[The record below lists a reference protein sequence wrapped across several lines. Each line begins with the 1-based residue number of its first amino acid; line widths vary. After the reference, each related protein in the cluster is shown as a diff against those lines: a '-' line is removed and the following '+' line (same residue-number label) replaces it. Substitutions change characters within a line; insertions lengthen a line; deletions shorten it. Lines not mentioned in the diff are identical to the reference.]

1 MEGTGDNITGVV
13 MRKKTKKIIKSFK
26 DAIKGIVYIFR
37 TQRNF
42 RIQVVIFTLVILAVI
57 ILKLSFAEAAVIIF
71 AGGLVLVGEMI
82 NTGLEKLVDLI
93 SPEYHP
99 LAGKIK
105 DISAGVVLVAAVI
118 AVIIGLLI
126 FIPAIIEIL

>member
-1 MEGTGDNITGVV
+1 M
-13 MRKKTKKIIKSFK
+13 KKTSKKIIKSFG
-26 DAIKGIVYIFR
+26 DAIRGLIYIFQ

-42 RIQVVIFTLVILAVI
+42 RIQLVCFILATAAAF
-57 ILKLSFAEAAVIIF
+57 ILRLSFAETAVIIF

-93 SPEYHP
+93 NPEYHP

-105 DISAGVVLVAAVI
+105 DISAGVVLVSSI
-118 AVIIGLLI
+118 LAVIIGLI
-126 FIPAIIEIL
+126 IYIPAIIDLLK

>member
-1 MEGTGDNITGVV
+1 M
-13 MRKKTKKIIKSFK
+13 KKTSKKIIKSFK
-26 DAIKGIVYIFR
+26 DAIKGIIYIFQ

-42 RIQVVIFTLVILAVI
+42 RIQMFCFVLATAAAF
-57 ILKLSFAEAAVIIF
+57 ILKLNFAETAIIIF

-99 LAGKIK
+99 LAGRIK
-105 DISAGVVLVAAVI
+105 DISAGVVLVSSI
-118 AVIIGLLI
+118 LAVIIGIII
-126 FIPAIIEIL
+126 FLPAIIDLF